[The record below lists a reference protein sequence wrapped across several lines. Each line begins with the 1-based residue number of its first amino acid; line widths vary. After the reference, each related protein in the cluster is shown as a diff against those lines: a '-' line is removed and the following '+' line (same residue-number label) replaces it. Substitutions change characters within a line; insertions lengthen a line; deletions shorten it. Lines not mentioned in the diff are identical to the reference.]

1 MAHDVR
7 DPEMTGWRDDASEE
21 VQDDFDRLAEVTLA
35 AARSFLDLEG
45 QFLPFPMA
53 IKTDGVLAP
62 IGLEQPKPKTA
73 PDVVEVMDGL
83 VDLFRDRRGSIRAIA
98 FGSDVLIPD
107 EMMDAIE
114 VRLEH
119 ESGLALKLLVP
130 YQIDPL
136 DDTYLYDE
144 PRVMQGE
151 RIIWG

>member
-1 MAHDVR
+1 MAD
-7 DPEMTGWRDDASEE
+7 WRDGASEE

-62 IGLEQPKPKTA
+62 IGLEQPKPPTA
-73 PDVVEVMDGL
+73 PDVDEVMDGL
-83 VDLFRDRRGSIRAIA
+83 VGLFRERRGSIRALAIGA
-98 FGSDVLIPD
+98 DVLIPD

-119 ESGLALKLLVP
+119 ESGLALKILVP
-130 YQIDPL
+130 YTIDSL
-136 DDTYLYDE
+136 DDSYLYEE
-144 PRVMQGE
+144 PRISAGD
-151 RIIWG
+151 RIIWN

>member
-1 MAHDVR
+1 
-7 DPEMTGWRDDASEE
+7 MTDWRDDASEE

-62 IGLEQPKPKTA
+62 IGLDQPNPPSS
-73 PDVVEVMDGL
+73 PDIEAVMAGL
-83 VDLFRDRRGSIRAIA
+83 VGLFRERRGSIRALA
-98 FGSDVLIPD
+98 LAADVLIPD

-119 ESGLALKLLVP
+119 QSGLALKILVP
-130 YQIDPL
+130 YTIDSL
-136 DDTYLYDE
+136 DDSYLYEE
-144 PRVMQGE
+144 P
-151 RIIWG
+151 

>member
-1 MAHDVR
+1 MSD
-7 DPEMTGWRDDASEE
+7 WRDGASEE

-45 QFLPFPMA
+45 AFIPFPMA

-62 IGLEQPKPKTA
+62 IGQTQPVTPTP

-83 VDLFRDRRGSIRAIA
+83 VGVFRERRGSIRALAIGA
-98 FGSDVLIPD
+98 DVLIPG

-119 ESGLALKLLVP
+119 SDGTAIKILVP
-130 YQIDPL
+130 YTIDSL

-144 PRVMQGE
+144 PRIEPGD
-151 RIIWG
+151 RIIWD

>member
-1 MAHDVR
+1 MSN
-7 DPEMTGWRDDASEE
+7 WRDDASEE

-45 QFLPFPMA
+45 AFIPFPMA

-62 IGLEQPKPKTA
+62 IGSEQPVTPTT
-73 PDVVEVMDGL
+73 PDIDEVMDGL
-83 VDLFRDRRGSIRAIA
+83 VGLFRERRGSIRALAIGA
-98 FGSDVLIPD
+98 DVLIPD

-119 ESGLALKLLVP
+119 RDGIAIKILVP
-130 YQIDPL
+130 YQIDSL

-144 PRVMQGE
+144 PRIQAGD
-151 RIIWG
+151 RIIWD